1 MRRRENKRREVPS
14 ARTRRRFLAVLV
26 AACLFVAIAA
36 AAQQPP
42 CTPRTIPVSVATQ
55 AGQPVTGLTAA
66 NFTAKFDGRPLLI
79 SSVTAPK
86 SPPTVLILL
95 DVSNSMRYFPG
106 GLEGELRLAE
116 LLVLRLPSDIPAGL
130 ALLRERVVLA
140 AAPKTDRNS
149 FNQAIERIRAD
160 SKVTKARGATAL
172 WDALLA
178 ALNLSGQL
186 GAGDVIYVVTD
197 GVDNSSHATMV
208 QAQQA
213 ALGAGVRIFAALLG
227 QRGFERK
234 YASPFERDMSDT
246 SGGGSVLMGRL
257 CGGALSHWMAASS
270 VPRTHLETG
279 CLLAFAAASIL
290 LMASAFRR
298 TCRTRS
304 FASFFGRRGRPS
316 FLGFCFTVSEIL
328 YDSGS
333 NGCQR

>member
-42 CTPRTIPVSVATQ
+42 CTQRTIPVSVVTQ

-246 SGGGSVLMGRL
+246 SGGDVLDIPDSQKEWPDAVGLQSVEIANPYDLTL
-257 CGGALSHWMAASS
+257 ELSASPQKARDLHLNLTDLDKSAAKHPILRYPQQL
-270 VPRTHLETG
+270 VP
-279 CLLAFAAASIL
+279 CPSP
-290 LMASAFRR
+290 
-298 TCRTRS
+298 RS
-304 FASFFGRRGRPS
+304 
-316 FLGFCFTVSEIL
+316 
-328 YDSGS
+328 
-333 NGCQR
+333 